1 MKKSLYIFSVLIILS
16 MNSYCQAP
24 DLKLQWG
31 EYEKIGRKLYGK
43 EIVHENERAVYVIE
57 KQNKSINLLFFRISK
72 PPGLIL
78 SAYNSK
84 DLSKIKTNHL
94 SFPKKGK
101 IKYEYSFLK
110 LIEIKGK
117 IILFIKALDKKTDA
131 VKLLAQE
138 LSANGAQQGPVFEID
153 QGIATKS
160 SGLFRKTKLTN
171 FSVQLTPDKKQI
183 GVVKFNAAQD
193 EDYLKV
199 GYKLLDFTLKS
210 TWSGS
215 VKLPFKNEFFD
226 LTAYEL
232 GNNGEL
238 FLIGKAW
245 KLERRV
251 GLTGS
256 SKTKISKQGKGDPNY
271 SYKCLIFSTEKES
284 LQQVDLGVEGSYVTD
299 VALSYQADENQ
310 LYLAG
315 FFSEQWGG
323 SIRGTFTKFI
333 DIESAEITRSTEKK
347 FNPKFLKLFLSNRK
361 LKRLQNG
368 RAGNYE
374 LANFRLDNFTVKND
388 GSSVLF
394 AEMYFV
400 QVNTSSV
407 VDVNGFMSTRTNY
420 TYHYGDIIAV
430 YLDAQGAVKW
440 TAKVPKHQL
449 SYNDGGPFSSYVV
462 NVEQDKIYMIFNDH
476 PHNIQRLREGDE
488 VRKMGSPKSSVAVVV
503 EIDNQGQMTR
513 KELFSAKESDL
524 VFRPKSSWYQRHT
537 FNSDR
542 IYLFGLNYQLFSRG
556 KFKLGL
562 LNFPRTAGSE

>member
-1 MKKSLYIFSVLIILS
+1 
-16 MNSYCQAP
+16 
-24 DLKLQWG
+24 
-31 EYEKIGRKLYGK
+31 
-43 EIVHENERAVYVIE
+43 
-57 KQNKSINLLFFRISK
+57 
-72 PPGLIL
+72 
-78 SAYNSK
+78 
-84 DLSKIKTNHL
+84 LSKRCK
-94 SFPKKGK
+94 
-101 IKYEYSFLK
+101 
-110 LIEIKGK
+110 
-117 IILFIKALDKKTDA
+117 KKTDV

-138 LSANGAQQGPVFEID
+138 LSANGTQQGPIFEID
-153 QGIATKS
+153 QGVATKP
-160 SGLFRKTKLTN
+160 SGIFRKAKLTN

-193 EDYLKV
+193 EDYLNV
-199 GYKLLDFTLKS
+199 GYKLLDVTLKS
-210 TWSGS
+210 AWSGS

-226 LTAYEL
+226 LSAYEL
-232 GNNGEL
+232 GNRGEL

-256 SKTKISKQGKGDPNY
+256 SKTKVSKQGKGDPNY
-271 SYKCLIFSTEKES
+271 SYKCLIFSTEQES

-299 VALSYQADENQ
+299 VAMSYQYDKNQ

-323 SIRGTFTKFI
+323 SVRGTFTKFI
-333 DIESAEITRSTEKK
+333 DIQKAEIVHSTEKK
-347 FNPKFLKLFLSNRK
+347 FNPKFLELFLSNRK
-361 LKRLQNG
+361 LKRLQDG

-374 LANFRLDNFTVKND
+374 LANFRLDNFTVKAD
-388 GSSVLF
+388 GSAVLF

-430 YLDAQGAVKW
+430 YINNQGAVKW

-462 NVEQDKIYMIFNDH
+462 NVEHDKIYMIFNDH
-476 PHNIQRLREGDE
+476 PHNIQRLQEGDE
-488 VRKMGSPKSSVAVVV
+488 VKKMGSPKSSVTVVV
-503 EIDNQGQMTR
+503 GIDNEGQMTR
-513 KELFSAKESDL
+513 KQLFSAKESDL
-524 VFRPKSSWYQRHT
+524 VFRPKSSWYQRNT
-537 FNSDR
+537 FKSDK

-562 LNFPRTAGSE
+562 LTFPSNAMSE